1 MVTLSVVIGLLHEPL
16 FNVQRNTFVPKLKL
30 ETVVVGE
37 FAFEKDPVPEMTVH
51 VPVAG
56 EIGEFPASVVELDG
70 RHTV

>member
-1 MVTLSVVIGLLHEPL
+1 MVTLSVVIGLLHDPL

-37 FAFEKDPVPEMTVH
+37 LAFANEPVPEITVH

-56 EIGEFPASVVELDG
+56 DIGAFPANVVELEG
-70 RHTV
+70 RQTV